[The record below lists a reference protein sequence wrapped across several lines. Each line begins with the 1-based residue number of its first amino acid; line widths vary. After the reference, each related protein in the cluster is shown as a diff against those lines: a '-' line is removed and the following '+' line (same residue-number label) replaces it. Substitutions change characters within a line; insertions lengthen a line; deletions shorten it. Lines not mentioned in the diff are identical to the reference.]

1 MSNAHSGAAGNGPA
15 AGPAGSAA
23 IQNRPAAPA
32 TGESSGSGPGPA
44 PSGGPGSGPE
54 RRQSLSQRGLPRWAP
69 AGFAAAGI
77 VIGVAVGAGAGLQS
91 RVQWGLIAVVAFLV
105 ISYAVTSAVE
115 NSRQA
120 KDRLATSVVWV
131 CFILAV
137 IPLFSLLWVTVSR
150 GMKVLDPY
158 FLSHSMA
165 GVPSSQAGGG
175 VYHALIGTLEQ
186 VGIATVI
193 ATPIGLLTAVYL
205 VEYGKGAL
213 AKAVTFFVD
222 VMTGIP
228 SIVAGLFILAIMLM
242 GKIEPSGLMGS
253 LALAILMMPV
263 VVRSTEEML
272 KLVPNELREA
282 ALALGVPK
290 WRMILKVVL
299 PTAIG
304 GITTGVML
312 AIARIA
318 GETAPIILLVFGSQ
332 LINSNPFEGAQSSL
346 PFYIYEQYKAGEVAS
361 IDRAWAAALVLIAF
375 VMILNLVAR
384 GIARWKAPKTGR

>member
-1 MSNAHSGAAGNGPA
+1 MSHAT
-15 AGPAGSAA
+15 
-23 IQNRPAAPA
+23 IQDARPAAP
-32 TGESSGSGPGPA
+32 
-44 PSGGPGSGPE
+44 
-54 RRQSLSQRGLPRWAP
+54 RRAGLSRRGLPRWAQP
-69 AGFAAAGI
+69 AIAALSLALGAGIGLAAGWE
-77 VIGVAVGAGAGLQS
+77 S
-91 RVQWGLIAVVAFLV
+91 RVQWGLIAALLFVV
-105 ISYAVTSAVE
+105 ISYTTTSVVE
-115 NSRQA
+115 NRRQA

-131 CFILAV
+131 CFVLAV
-137 IPLFSLLWVTVSR
+137 IPLLSLIWVTVSR
-150 GMKVLDPY
+150 GAKAFSGY

-165 GVPSSQAGGG
+165 GVPGFEPGGG
-175 VYHALIGTLEQ
+175 VYHAILGTLEQ
-186 VGIATVI
+186 VALATLV
-193 ATPIGLLTAVYL
+193 AAPIGLLTAVYL

-228 SIVAGLFILAIMLM
+228 SIVAGLFILSIMLM
-242 GKIEPSGLMGS
+242 AGLQPSGFMGA
-253 LALAILMMPV
+253 LALAILMIPV

-282 ALALGVPK
+282 SLALGVPK
-290 WRMILKVVL
+290 WRTITKVVL

-332 LINSNPFEGAQSSL
+332 LINANPFEGAQSSL
-346 PFYIYEQYKAGEVAS
+346 PFYVWEQYKVGSEAS
-361 IDRAWAAALVLIAF
+361 YDRAWAAALVLIAF